1 VDPIPISARE
11 ATTLTTPR
19 TADRP
24 PTHHLTGLAF
34 LFVGSG
40 AAALIYEIVWFQMLQ
55 LVIGATGVS
64 LGLLLGTFM
73 GGMFIGSLLLPRI
86 WPPGWSPLHVYAALE
101 VAIGIW
107 GLVVLLL
114 LPGVNGVYASV
125 TPPGVSDMLVRAALC
140 ALVLLPP
147 TILMGATLPA
157 ISRHVET
164 TREGVSWMGLFYTGN
179 IAGAVFG
186 SLAAGFYLLRVHDV
200 VIATGA
206 AMALNAIVA
215 TSALILAKRT
225 SEWSP
230 SAPPPEEDARHAPAP
245 TGLARATLYVA
256 LGLSGLA
263 ALGSEVVWTRLLSL
277 LLGSTTY
284 TFSIILAV
292 FLAGLAGGSSIGSR
306 LARTTPDP
314 RRAFLVCQLLSVV
327 AIGYSAWMV
336 SGVLTEIAI
345 PVAWW
350 TDPWRMLGVDLARC
364 VVAILPAPICWGA
377 SFPLA
382 VAAAAGPG
390 QDPARLIGG
399 LYAANTAGAIVG
411 ALGGG
416 LVLVP
421 LLGTH
426 GAQQA
431 LVIVAALAAVTLIV
445 EGEGAYGTIRA
456 RAPALASALIVAG
469 GTVAL
474 LPPTSEQLIVQGR
487 HVTYGE
493 DVGEVLFVG
502 EGLNAS
508 VAVTQEV
515 EEGDTVRTFRI
526 SGKVAAS
533 TWPEDMVLQRMLGHL
548 SGLFHEDPK
557 TVLVVGFGA
566 GVTAGT
572 FVMHPGIERIVICE
586 IEALATE
593 ATADFFREANHAILD
608 DPRVEVIH
616 DDARH
621 FLLTTDET
629 FDVITSD
636 PIHPWVKGAAALYTT
651 EYFELAREHLNPG
664 GVITQWVPLYES
676 TLPVVRSELATFIDV
691 FPDATV
697 WSSQNVSNGFDIV
710 MAARP
715 DGFLFDLYGMEDRL
729 ARPDHAGALASMSEI
744 GLTSAEEVLRS
755 YAGRGPELAPW
766 LADAMI
772 NSDRT
777 LRLMYM
783 AGLGLNA
790 NLAGDIHA
798 EIFRHRTFPADLIL
812 ADPARLERLR
822 NETIGEIR

>member
-1 VDPIPISARE
+1 MITVQPTPTAGQPSARY
-11 ATTLTTPR
+11 LP
-19 TADRP
+19 
-24 PTHHLTGLAF
+24 GLAL

-73 GGMFIGSLLLPRI
+73 GGMFIGSLLLPKV
-86 WPPGWSPLHVYAALE
+86 WPQGWSPLKVYAALE
-101 VAIGIW
+101 AALGVW
-107 GLVVLLL
+107 GLLVLLL

-157 ISRHVET
+157 ISRYVET

-186 SLAAGFYLLRVHDV
+186 SLAAGFFLLRVFDV
-200 VIATGA
+200 VVATVA
-206 AMALNAIVA
+206 AMILNAVVA
-215 TSALILAKRT
+215 STALALARRMP
-225 SEWSP
+225 ERQPSP
-230 SAPPPEEDARHAPAP
+230 AAAPNVDPSPPAP
-245 TGLARATLYVA
+245 TGLPRTTLYVA
-256 LGLSGLA
+256 LALSGLA

-292 FLAGLAGGSSIGSR
+292 FLTGLAGGSSIGSR
-306 LARTTPDP
+306 LARTSSDP
-314 RRAFLVCQLLSVV
+314 RRAFIACQLLSAV

-336 SGVLTEIAI
+336 SDVLTTVAI
-345 PVAWW
+345 PREWW
-350 TDPWRMLGVDLARC
+350 TDPWRMLGVDVLRC
-364 VVAILPAPICWGA
+364 LVAILPAPICWGA

-382 VAAAAGPG
+382 VAAAAGPR
-390 QDPARLIGG
+390 QDPARLVGG
-399 LYAANTAGAIVG
+399 LYAANTAGAIAG
-411 ALGGG
+411 SLGGG
-416 LVLVP
+416 LLLVP
-421 LLGTH
+421 VLGTQA
-426 GAQQA
+426 AQQSLAVVATLSAVVLA
-431 LVIVAALAAVTLIV
+431 LGAAGPHAGRVRAAVLGAAGITAALTL
-445 EGEGAYGTIRA
+445 AT
-456 RAPALASALIVAG
+456 
-469 GTVAL
+469 
-474 LPPTSEQLIVQGR
+474 LPPTNEQLVVQGR
-487 HVTYGE
+487 HVPFGE
-493 DVGEVLFVG
+493 EVGDVVFVG

-508 VAVTQEV
+508 VAVTQKIED
-515 EEGDTVRTFRI
+515 GDTIRTFRI

-548 SGLFHEDPK
+548 SGLFHQDPK

-572 FVMHPGIERIVICE
+572 FVTHPGVERIVIAE
-586 IEALATE
+586 IESLATDV
-593 ATADFFREANHAILD
+593 TADFFRDANHAVLD

-676 TLPVVRSELATFIDV
+676 TLPVVKSEVATFIDV
-691 FPDATV
+691 FPEATV
-697 WSSQNVSNGFDIV
+697 WSSQNVSNGYDIV

-715 DGFLFDLYGMEDRL
+715 DGFVLHVDEMEERL
-729 ARPDHAGALASMSEI
+729 NRPDHQNVVESLDQI
-744 GLTSAEEVLRS
+744 GFGSVEDLLRS
-755 YAGRGPELAPW
+755 YVGRGPELAPW

-772 NSDRT
+772 NSDRSM
-777 LRLMYM
+777 RLMYL
-783 AGLGLNA
+783 AGLGLNTNHA
-790 NLAGDIHA
+790 ADIHA
-798 EIFRHRTFPADLIL
+798 DIFRHRTFPDGLIV
-812 ADPARLERLR
+812 ADPARIQQLR

>member
-1 VDPIPISARE
+1 MTHPATARPL
-11 ATTLTTPR
+11 ARYLPGLTL
-19 TADRP
+19 
-24 PTHHLTGLAF
+24 

-40 AAALIYEIVWFQMLQ
+40 AAALVYEIVWFQMLQ

-73 GGMFIGSLLLPRI
+73 GGMFIGSLLLPRV
-86 WPPGWSPLHVYAALE
+86 WPRGWSPLQVYAALE
-101 VAIGIW
+101 AAVAAW
-107 GLVVLLL
+107 GVLVLLL
-114 LPGVNGVYASV
+114 LPGVNGVYANL
-125 TPPGVSDMLVRAALC
+125 TPPGLSDMLVRATLC

-164 TREGVSWMGLFYTGN
+164 TREGVAWMGFFYTGN
-179 IAGAVFG
+179 IVGAVCG
-186 SLAAGFYLLRVHDV
+186 SLLAGFYLLRVHDV
-200 VIATGA
+200 VVATGA
-206 AMALNAIVA
+206 AMALNGIVA
-215 TSALILAKRT
+215 ASALLLARRT
-225 SEWSP
+225 APSEGSGADQVP
-230 SAPPPEEDARHAPAP
+230 DAATTAGPAPAP
-245 TGLARATLYVA
+245 VGSARTTLYLA
-256 LGLSGLA
+256 LGLSGLV

-306 LARTTPDP
+306 MARTSSDP
-314 RRAFLVCQLLSVV
+314 RRAFTVFQLLSVV
-327 AIGYSAWMV
+327 AIGYSAMMV
-336 SGVLTEIAI
+336 NGVLADMAVPTE
-345 PVAWW
+345 WW
-350 TDPWRMLGVDLARC
+350 TEPWTMLWVDIGRC
-364 VVAILPAPICWGA
+364 LLAILPAPICWGA

-382 VAAAAGPG
+382 VAAAAGPR

-411 ALGGG
+411 SLAGG
-416 LVLVP
+416 LLLVP
-421 LLGTH
+421 LLGTQA
-426 GAQQA
+426 AQQGLALIAATSA
-431 LVIVAALAAVTLIV
+431 LVLIAGRPRGTDTARHRGPAMVATLATGLVV
-445 EGEGAYGTIRA
+445 VG
-456 RAPALASALIVAG
+456 
-469 GTVAL
+469 L
-474 LPPTSEQLIVQGR
+474 LPATNERLVTQGR
-487 HVTYGE
+487 HAPLGQ

-515 EEGDTVRTFRI
+515 DEGDTIRTFRI

-548 SGLFHEDPK
+548 SGLFHDDPK

-572 FVMHPGIERIVICE
+572 FATHPGVERIVICE
-586 IEALATE
+586 IEPLATE
-593 ATADFFREANHAILD
+593 ETADFFREANHAILD

-651 EYFELAREHLNPG
+651 EYFELARRHLNPG

-715 DGFLFDLYGMEDRL
+715 DGFVLDLPALEDRL
-729 ARPDHAGALASMSEI
+729 DRPDHAGVVASIGEI
-744 GLTSAEEVLRS
+744 GLHSAEDILRS
-755 YAGRGPELAPW
+755 YAGRGPGLAPW
-766 LADAMI
+766 LADAMR
-772 NSDRT
+772 NTDRT
-777 LRLMYM
+777 LRLMYL

-790 NLAGDIHA
+790 ELSGDIHE
-798 EIFRHRTFPADLIL
+798 EIFRHRTFPEDLIL
-812 ADPARLERLR
+812 ADPARIDQLR
-822 NETIGEIR
+822 SEIIGEIR